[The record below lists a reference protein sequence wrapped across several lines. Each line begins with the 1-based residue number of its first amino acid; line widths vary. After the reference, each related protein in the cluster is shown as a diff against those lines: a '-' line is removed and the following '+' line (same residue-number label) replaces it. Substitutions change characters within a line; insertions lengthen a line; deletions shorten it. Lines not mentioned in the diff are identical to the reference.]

1 MRAAFYDRLGPAEKV
16 LRVDD
21 LPDPLAQPG
30 EVLVK
35 VVASGVNP
43 SDVKSRG
50 GGAVHPFPRVI
61 PHSDGAGVIVAVG
74 KGVDTDRVGQRV
86 WLWNAQW
93 QRPRGTA
100 AELVAVPE
108 AQAVPLP
115 TRVSFEAGACL
126 GVPFLT
132 AWRAVHYQPIVTGEV
147 VLVAGGAGAVGFY
160 AIQLAKRAGARVI
173 ATVSSTEKASI
184 ASAAGADLVLDY
196 NDPTFVAAVQR
207 STGGKG
213 ADRIVEVDLVGNAP
227 RYRAI
232 LRKGGL
238 VIAYGSRSWSAPL
251 SLSEWLLHGIE
262 LAIFI
267 VYELPD
273 EVRRAAIAKSAAIL
287 ADPSFRHLIAQTYSL
302 DQIAAAHQAVE
313 QGRLLGNAVVLIG

>member
-1 MRAAFYDRLGPAEKV
+1 MRAAFYDRLGQAEDV
-16 LRVDD
+16 LQVGD
-21 LPDPLAQPG
+21 LPDPLPQPG

-35 VVASGVNP
+35 VAASGINP
-43 SDVKSRG
+43 SDVKSRA
-50 GGAVHPFPRVI
+50 GGAVHPFPRVV
-61 PHSDGAGVIVAVG
+61 PHSDGAGVISAVG
-74 KGVDTDRVGQRV
+74 EGVHANRIGQRV

-93 QRPRGTA
+93 QRPWGTA

-115 TRVSFEAGACL
+115 GTVSFEAGACL

-132 AWRAVHYQPIVTGEV
+132 AWRAVHYQPIEPGEV
-147 VLVAGGAGAVGFY
+147 VLVAGGAGAVGYY

-173 ATVSSTEKASI
+173 ATVSSAEKASI

-196 NDPTFVAAVQR
+196 NDPAFEAALKR
-207 STGGKG
+207 FTGWKG

-227 RYRAI
+227 RYRFI

-238 VIAYGSRSWSAPL
+238 VVAYGSRSWSAALP
-251 SLSEWLLHGIE
+251 LSEWLLHGIE

-273 EVRRAAIAKSAAIL
+273 EVRRVAVAQSAAIL
-287 ADPSFRHLIAQTYSL
+287 DDPSFRHLIARTFSL

-313 QGRLLGNAVVLIG
+313 HGRLLGNAVVLID